1 MLTSGVETA
10 AFGCWTDGTA
20 LATTSAVSSGC
31 ISGCIGGWI
40 GGWTTGGSMAMGV
53 SSSFGFITSSTFS
66 SGRMDFL
73 GRAEGKAKWDNLLA
87 GRGAVLTAGLSL
99 GFLAVTGDDFM
110 GSDCCWAA
118 ATTTGTTERG
128 AATGSGTT
136 TGTTLAVWL
145 MGITGEAAGEAGDGI
160 RKSV

>member
-20 LATTSAVSSGC
+20 LATTLAVSSGC
-31 ISGCIGGWI
+31 ISGWIGGWI
-40 GGWTTGGSMAMGV
+40 GGWTNGGSMAMGV

-73 GRAEGKAKWDNLLA
+73 GRGKGNAKWDNLLA
-87 GRGAVLTAGLSL
+87 LRGAVLTAGLSL

-110 GSDCCWAA
+110 GWDCCWAA
-118 ATTTGTTERG
+118 ATTTGTTELTRSSHRFG
-128 AATGSGTT
+128 DDDRNNFGS
-136 TGTTLAVWL
+136 LA
-145 MGITGEAAGEAGDGI
+145 EA
-160 RKSV
+160 